1 MRCGTRCG
9 SKRVSFVNATRS
21 LPWAVLYRFQ
31 PKHEHKATGHLA
43 QRLLLA
49 LAVTIGRVAHAAA
62 KQRAEGSETL
72 KTYLETHLRHAEPLG
87 TKELFGLLN
96 SSLDQVLVWRGGEG
110 VAKQTQEMIARQT
123 GLLRNFRQVQR
134 QVIAFVDI

>member
-1 MRCGTRCG
+1 MRDGTVCV
-9 SKRVSFVNATRS
+9 SKRVSLVKATRS
-21 LPWAVLYRFQ
+21 LPRAVLYRFQ
-31 PKHEHKATGHLA
+31 PKHEHKAPGHLA

-87 TKELFGLLN
+87 TKELFGDRKSTRLN
-96 SSLDQVLVWRGGEG
+96 SSHSQ
-110 VAKQTQEMIARQT
+110 
-123 GLLRNFRQVQR
+123 
-134 QVIAFVDI
+134 